1 MNKTA
6 EEATQGDDNDTRGCD
21 YIPMSGND
29 HNGDTKDDTDIN
41 GWCQELTG
49 AVFKSDQ
56 VLYKNQI

>member
-1 MNKTA
+1 MQVKMGKKTMNKTA

-41 GWCQELTG
+41 G
-49 AVFKSDQ
+49 
-56 VLYKNQI
+56 